1 LNSRRL
7 VEALRHRSRAWYA
20 QSRPLEPLWARE
32 RGLCWKGSLARI
44 RPMRCTA
51 VESIRR
57 RRGFCDRRYSG
68 NGSGLAN
75 RPSEKEK
82 GSFLLGIKP
91 SFHNYLL

>member
-32 RGLCWKGSLARI
+32 RGLCWKGLTGPDPAHTLYGGRVD
-44 RPMRCTA
+44 PA
-51 VESIRR
+51 

-68 NGSGLAN
+68 NGSALAN